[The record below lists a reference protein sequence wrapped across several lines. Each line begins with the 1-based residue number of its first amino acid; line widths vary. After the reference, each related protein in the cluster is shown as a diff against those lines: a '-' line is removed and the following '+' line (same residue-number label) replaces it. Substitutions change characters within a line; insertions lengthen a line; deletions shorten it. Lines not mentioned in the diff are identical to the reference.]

1 MASEVDTKLPPIS
14 DITKLMERGDVDIGI
29 GRSVSSSVSPVFEGK
44 VAEPGKLF
52 QTVPSLSKRISGSD
66 SSGGNGSDIVSVDAS
81 EKEKK
86 ERYKRKNREYGKKFR
101 DLQKKR
107 IQELQSKIEDRDRE
121 IASRKK
127 KVIEQELMLRRYGL
141 GTDLSSVEGV
151 VKLDHHSILPIK
163 RPSVDRDM
171 LLCAAENRLLAEEI
185 SSRKEKREVLLCV
198 LNTDKDCQVK
208 CYKSISS
215 VFAKME
221 DEVKGSYVWETVHP
235 NDRLALR
242 ILLRSFLEEK
252 LVQPFRSAYR
262 RESRQ
267 GSRENP
273 TFVRVHARIDLV
285 LDSTKTPVGFVI
297 AEFLER

>member
-14 DITKLMERGDVDIGI
+14 DITKLMEHGDIDNGL
-29 GRSVSSSVSPVFEGK
+29 GRSVSSSVSPVFETK
-44 VAEPGKLF
+44 VAEPGKLL
-52 QTVPSLSKRISGSD
+52 QTVPSLNKRISGSD
-66 SSGGNGSDIVSVDAS
+66 SSGGNGSDLVSVDAS

-107 IQELQSKIEDRDRE
+107 IQELQSNIEDRNME

-127 KVIEQELMLRRYGL
+127 KVIEQERMLRRYGL
-141 GTDLSSVEGV
+141 GTDLSSVAGV
-151 VKLDHHSILPIK
+151 VKLDHHSIPPVK
-163 RPSVDRDM
+163 RQNLDREM
-171 LLCAAENRLLAEEI
+171 LLCAAENRLLAQEI
-185 SSRKEKREVLLCV
+185 SSHKEEREVLLCV

-208 CYKSISS
+208 CYKSICS
-215 VFAKME
+215 VFANLE

-242 ILLRSFLEEK
+242 ILLRCFLEDK

-262 RESRQ
+262 RESRRD
-267 GSRENP
+267 SRENP
-273 TFVRVHARIDLV
+273 AFVRVHARIDLV
-285 LDSTKTPVGFVI
+285 LDSTRTPVGFVI